1 MKAIGIFAAAAL
13 VYVLSASILA
23 RGASAPAPAIQAQ
36 QEFRRDL
43 AAAKACDGE
52 PFAWEG
58 PVLVCYREAR

>member
-1 MKAIGIFAAAAL
+1 MKAIGIFTAAAL
-13 VYVLSASILA
+13 VYLLSASILA
-23 RGASAPAPAIQAQ
+23 RGASAPAIQAK

-52 PFAWEG
+52 PFEWDG